1 LSKTK
6 EVCELHLTEK
16 NNKNLQM
23 KELDLLK
30 KDWQKEK
37 NFEQVSEAEIYTML
51 HQKSSSI
58 VKWILIVSIIEFV
71 VLNGISF
78 LLNDPKYDEFM
89 RLHPYINY
97 LEKFNYVV
105 IVVFIYLFYKNF
117 KSISVLNSSKTLI
130 KHILKTRK
138 IVTYYIYWNIII
150 GGITGA
156 LSGIEGFNAGFNSS
170 SNQLGN
176 EGNAVLEANCLT
188 ILIVA
193 LLIMGIIW
201 LFYKLLY
208 GRFLSKLKHNYSEL
222 KKIDL

>member
-1 LSKTK
+1 
-6 EVCELHLTEK
+6 
-16 NNKNLQM
+16 M

-30 KDWQKEK
+30 KDWQK
-37 NFEQVSEAEIYTML
+37 NNAFEQVSELEIYKML
-51 HQKSSSI
+51 HKKSSSI

-78 LLNDPKYDEFM
+78 LINDPKYDEFI

-105 IVVFIYLFYKNF
+105 IVVFIYLFYRNF

-138 IVTYYIYWNIII
+138 IVTYYIYWNILI
-150 GGITGA
+150 GGVSGA
-156 LSGIEGFNAGFNSS
+156 LSFIEGFNEGYTEG

-176 EGNAVLEANCLT
+176 KGNSVLDANCIT
-188 ILIVA
+188 IIIVA

-208 GRFLSKLKHNYSEL
+208 GRFLSKLKENYTEL